1 MYECPKCGNSSF
13 EILEEGKNINIYRCT
28 ICGAVV
34 ICPKSL
40 DEIHGSILSKNEF
53 LALELTKAWCG
64 QSGMPTSSDL
74 VLVVYNKFLKDLDEH
89 NNKKE
94 E

>member
-13 EILEEGKNINIYRCT
+13 EVLEEGKNINIYRCA
-28 ICGAVV
+28 ICGSVV
-34 ICPKSL
+34 RCPKSL
-40 DEIHGSILSKNEF
+40 DEIHVSILSKNER

-64 QSGMPTSSDL
+64 QSGMQASSDL
-74 VLVVYNKFLKDLDEH
+74 VLEAYNKFLKDLDEH
-89 NNKKE
+89 DNKKE